1 MITPVSGQKV
11 TSVKMTTT
19 DAKYAIDL
27 PVTGAEAAKGDGVNT
42 ITWTGSVAPFEG
54 ITTAQI
60 RIKNIVVA
68 FE

>member
-1 MITPVSGQKV
+1 
-11 TSVKMTTT
+11 MTTT